1 VMTTRTRKV
10 WAPEDKVRIVL
21 ESLNTNISLSELC
34 RKYALSPAV
43 FYHWREKFIQ
53 RGKLALAGALKDPQ
67 KEKYAE
73 NERLKKLIGELTIA
87 NDAMKKVLAGEGKK

>member
-1 VMTTRTRKV
+1 MTTRTRKV

-53 RGKLALAGALKDPQ
+53 GGKLALAGALKDPQ

-73 NERLKKLIGELTIA
+73 NERLKKLIGELTIS

>member
-1 VMTTRTRKV
+1 MTTRTRKA

-34 RKYALSPAV
+34 RKYALSPTV

-53 RGKLALAGALKDPQ
+53 GGKLALAGALKDPQ

>member
-1 VMTTRTRKV
+1 MTAKTRRT

-21 ESLNTNISLSELC
+21 ESLNTNITLAELC
-34 RKYALSPAV
+34 RKYTVSPAV
-43 FYHWREKFIQ
+43 FYHWRDKFIQ
-53 RGKLALAGALKDPQ
+53 GGKMALSGAFKDPQ